1 MNYKLKGG
9 RKQTTNSL
17 PSAVVRRSA
26 RRLAFANDAARHR
39 NRAHRGNGFGMGVP
53 VNPNAAN
60 AAAANAAAANAAAAN
75 AAAANAAAANA
86 ANAAAPEDPVD
97 LAEFERLGE
106 LLGDMD
112 IEQED
117 IDALDLAGRRELLQV
132 LEDDESDSSDDDN
145 EAPSGGKRR
154 RKKRKTSKRK
164 TSKRKTSKRKTS
176 KRKTSKRKTS
186 KRKRKTK
193 RC

>member
-9 RKQTTNSL
+9 RKQPDNSL
-17 PSAVVRRSA
+17 PRAVVVRSA
-26 RRLAFANDAARHR
+26 RRRAFANDAARHR

-86 ANAAAPEDPVD
+86 AAPEDPVD
-97 LAEFERLGE
+97 LAEFKRLGE
-106 LLGDMD
+106 RLGDMD

-132 LEDDESDSSDDDN
+132 LEDDELDSSDDDN

-176 KRKTSKRKTS
+176 KRKTSKRK
-186 KRKRKTK
+186 RKTK

>member
-9 RKQTTNSL
+9 RKQPDNSL
-17 PSAVVRRSA
+17 PRAVVGRSA

-75 AAAANAAAANA
+75 AAAANAAA
-86 ANAAAPEDPVD
+86 PEDPVD
-97 LAEFERLGE
+97 LAEFKRLGE
-106 LLGDMD
+106 RLGDMD

-176 KRKTSKRKTS
+176 KRKTSKRK
-186 KRKRKTK
+186 RKTK